1 MKFCRLFCT
10 RRTGPA
16 IDPERPPAAKVG
28 RFRIGSRLTIP
39 GILPGVVLFPT
50 HCVRAP
56 QPVSRG
62 APVDAR
68 NFSRMIRNTPD
79 SWGAA
84 AKFFH
89 WTTAVLVFA
98 QIVLG
103 WAAVSWRFSPM
114 KAHLYVW
121 HKSLGIA
128 LLAWVLLRLMWRF
141 VNPTPALPCAMP
153 AWETRCARM
162 SYMLLYAVL
171 IAMPITGWILN
182 SAANVPRILFSS
194 ITGRIM
200 RLVSASGL

>member
-1 MKFCRLFCT
+1 MN
-10 RRTGPA
+10 
-16 IDPERPPAAKVG
+16 
-28 RFRIGSRLTIP
+28 
-39 GILPGVVLFPT
+39 
-50 HCVRAP
+50 
-56 QPVSRG
+56 RG
-62 APVDAR
+62 ARVDAR
-68 NFSRMIRNTPD
+68 TFSRMIRNTPD

-121 HKSLGIA
+121 HKSLGML

-153 AWETRCARM
+153 AWESRCARM

-171 IAMPITGWILN
+171 IAMPLTGWILN
-182 SAANVPRILFSS
+182 SAANVPVLMFWLVPLPALTGPSQSTSQLASLAHFTLFSMLAVYLFLGVR
-194 ITGRIM
+194 T
-200 RLVSASGL
+200 